1 MSDQG
6 MLIECPCG
14 VVLRG
19 TDEPEVVAAA
29 QEHASQTH
37 DMTLSDEQARAMA
50 HPS

>member
-1 MSDQG
+1 MDDQE

-19 TDEPEVVAAA
+19 ANESAVIAAA
-29 QEHASQTH
+29 QEHAGQTH
-37 DMTLSDEQARAMA
+37 DMILSDEQARAMA